1 MINLVATVSR
11 PILLGCG
18 QVQLDVCLEK
28 TFIGEDEPIVL
39 HVTMANH
46 SGRSLKKLKATLVQ
60 TYGVSFSSGRRK
72 KSVVSME
79 SEAGFPVGPGGTLNR
94 VRPNFI
100 LKIQSLD
107 FNL

>member
-28 TFIGEDEPIVL
+28 TFIGEGEPIIL

-46 SGRSLKKLKATLVQ
+46 SARNIKKLKASLVQ
-60 TYGVSFSSGRRK
+60 TYCVSFSNGKRK
-72 KSVVSME
+72 KTVVSME
-79 SEAGFPVGPGGTLNR
+79 SDAGFPVGPGGTLNR
-94 VRPNFI
+94 VLPI
-100 LKIQSLD
+100 LFLNNKLG
-107 FNL
+107 L